1 MKKRIELASDMGESF
16 GNYTLGQPEEV
27 MKIVNSV
34 YVACGYHAGDP
45 LVMHQTVK
53 WCKQYGVVLGAHPGF
68 PDLMGFGRRYMKIT
82 LEEARDYVIYQIGA
96 LKNFAEEMGVKIVT
110 AKPHGAF
117 YSYAI
122 ENEEQAKA
130 VLDGLKTIGS
140 DFAVALP
147 ALPVSPLHE
156 LLKESGIRLIGEIY
170 PGLSYKKD
178 GGIIV
183 TRKYEADPE
192 KESRIVMKYLKTGKV
207 DTIEG
212 TEVEINAESVLLHGD
227 IPNAPEVILTI
238 RKTLEAE
245 GVEIRAAIES

>member
-27 MKIVNSV
+27 MKLVNSV

-53 WCKQYGVVLGAHPGF
+53 WCKQYGVVLGGHPGF

-82 LEEARDYVIYQIGA
+82 PEEARDYVIYQVGA
-96 LKNFAEEMGVKIVT
+96 LKNFAEAVGVKIRT

-130 VLDGLKTIGS
+130 VLDGLKTIGP

-147 ALPVSPLHE
+147 ALPISPLHE
-156 LLKESGIRLIGEIY
+156 LVKKSGIRLIGEIY
-170 PGLSYKKD
+170 PGLSYKAD
-178 GGIIV
+178 GGITV

-192 KESRIVMKYLKTGKV
+192 KETGIVMKYLKTGKV

-212 TEVEINAESVLLHGD
+212 TEVEMDAESVILHGD
-227 IPNAPEVILTI
+227 IPNAPEVIAAI

-245 GVEIRAAIES
+245 DVEIRAAVES